1 MSRTARAEISCWDG
15 DHTFQLRIGEIRLLQ
30 EKCDAGPHRIFHRLG
45 DETWRLDDIRET
57 LRLGLIGAGLEQQKA
72 LDLIKRH
79 VDSVPLLENV
89 ETARAVILAVLVGVE
104 DEKLGKSAPAETT
117 DLPHSPGESSAS
129 PASTAPE
136 S

>member
-1 MSRTARAEISCWDG
+1 MSGTARAEISCWDG

-30 EKCDAGPHRIFHRLG
+30 EKCDAGPHHIFNRLG